1 MPTFLYGI
9 GAARAGTTWLAQAL
23 RAHPQAALPAVKELH
38 YFDALENGT
47 TMLAMDQLVRQ
58 RTKVRDELAEA
69 DKIGPQRL
77 LRSRVAEVDRWM
89 GLVGSQVQDDAR
101 YASLL
106 SARGGEAT
114 RLVADITPAY
124 ATLPEATFAR
134 MAALN
139 DGDTKFLML
148 LRDPVD
154 RLWSN
159 IRLTLARRAA
169 RGVDSDAARSRVMNE
184 LAEGANLPELA
195 RADYAGTL
203 TRLERAVPASQV
215 KVMFYED
222 LVAGQGADDLTAFLG
237 LDGLLKGDAEPVN
250 AAGSLAMTDDER
262 RLLHRAVAAQYDFA
276 RERFGAL
283 PAAWT
288 RTLEEANA

>member
-1 MPTFLYGI
+1 MASFLYGI

-38 YFDALENGT
+38 YFDALENGSA
-47 TMLAMDQLVRQ
+47 MLAMDQLIRQ
-58 RTKVRDELAEA
+58 RSKVRDELSEA
-69 DKIGPQRL
+69 VKVGPQRL
-77 LRSRVAEVDRWM
+77 LRTRVAEIDRWM
-89 GLVGSQVQDDAR
+89 GLIGSQREDDAR
-101 YASLL
+101 YAELL
-106 SARGGEAT
+106 TARASEGT

-124 ATLPEATFAR
+124 ATLSEASFAR

-139 DGDTKFLML
+139 GGDTKFLML
-148 LRDPVD
+148 LRDPVE

-169 RGVDSDAARSRVMNE
+169 RGVDVEGARARLMTE
-184 LAEGANLPELA
+184 LAEGSDLPEMA

-203 TRLERAVPASQV
+203 ARLDRAVPSAQV
-215 KVMFYED
+215 MVLFFED
-222 LVAGQGADDLTAFLG
+222 VLAGQGRDDLSSFLG
-237 LDGLLKGDAEPVN
+237 LDGTLSGEAEAVN
-250 AAGSLAMTDDER
+250 SAGGLSMTDDER
-262 RLLHRAVAAQYDFA
+262 RLLHRAVAGQYDFA
-276 RERFGAL
+276 QARFGRL